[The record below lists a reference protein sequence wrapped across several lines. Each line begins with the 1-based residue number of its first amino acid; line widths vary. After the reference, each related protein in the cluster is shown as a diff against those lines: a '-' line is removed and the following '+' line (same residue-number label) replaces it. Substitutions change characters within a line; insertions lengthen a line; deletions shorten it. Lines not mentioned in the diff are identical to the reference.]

1 MRRAAF
7 RRAARATARW
17 PGNAGAG
24 FPALRAQHSV
34 YTVKQLQDYLTSNRY
49 RDSADATKVHTTRNS
64 VMMTTIAARLT
75 PEDIR
80 NLASYLQG
88 LR

>member
-1 MRRAAF
+1 
-7 RRAARATARW
+7 
-17 PGNAGAG
+17 
-24 FPALRAQHSV
+24 
-34 YTVKQLQDYLTSNRY
+34 
-49 RDSADATKVHTTRNS
+49 VHTTRNS
-64 VMMTTIAARLT
+64 VMMTTIASRLT

>member
-1 MRRAAF
+1 MM
-7 RRAARATARW
+7 
-17 PGNAGAG
+17 
-24 FPALRAQHSV
+24 SV
-34 YTVKQLQDYLTSNRY
+34 
-49 RDSADATKVHTTRNS
+49 
-64 VMMTTIAARLT
+64 IASRLT

>member
-1 MRRAAF
+1 MP
-7 RRAARATARW
+7 AT
-17 PGNAGAG
+17 
-24 FPALRAQHSV
+24 
-34 YTVKQLQDYLTSNRY
+34 
-49 RDSADATKVHTTRNS
+49 VHTTRNS
-64 VMMTTIAARLT
+64 AMMTTIAARLT

>member
-1 MRRAAF
+1 M
-7 RRAARATARW
+7 
-17 PGNAGAG
+17 
-24 FPALRAQHSV
+24 
-34 YTVKQLQDYLTSNRY
+34 KQLQDYLTQNRY
-49 RDSADATKVHTTRNS
+49 RDATDAAVVNKTRNS
-64 VMMTTIAARLT
+64 TMMTTIAARLS

>member
-1 MRRAAF
+1 MRLAAF
-7 RRAARATARW
+7 ALLAAC
-17 PGNAGAG
+17 
-24 FPALRAQHSV
+24 ALRALAQ
-34 YTVKQLQDYLTSNRY
+34 T
-49 RDSADATKVHTTRNS
+49 DAVVINATRFPEDP
-64 VMMTTIAARLT
+64 ARLPASVTVIT

>member
-1 MRRAAF
+1 
-7 RRAARATARW
+7 
-17 PGNAGAG
+17 
-24 FPALRAQHSV
+24 
-34 YTVKQLQDYLTSNRY
+34 
-49 RDSADATKVHTTRNS
+49 
-64 VMMTTIAARLT
+64 MMTTIAARLT